1 MWEGQHSGRCSRRSD
16 VPSSPTW
23 QLTWHP
29 SDRSPARRVAG
40 PGHPLAPRASL
51 PPAPG
56 PSPATPGPS
65 SSAHFA
71 ELPPPCLALPSLPLP
86 DVASSPH
93 SSLLSRSF
101 RLHLTRHASHRK
113 LASPPPSPFFTSS
126 QTVPCSVRFTS
137 PTAIKGFQGLHRL
150 LLSSRE
156 LPGLARSCLIF
167 LSCCFVGFGGKKQF
181 RKEKRKSKSYG
192 VVLVSGHPGERTGR
206 SSGDV
211 VVSIVCIHH
220 GHRVSIQGG

>member
-40 PGHPLAPRASL
+40 PGRPLAPRASL

-65 SSAHFA
+65 PSAHFS
-71 ELPPPCLALPSLPLP
+71 EIPPPSLPFLP
-86 DVASSPH
+86 FPSPTLH
-93 SSLLSRSF
+93 PRRTLVLLSRSS

-113 LASPPPSPFFTSS
+113 LAPPPPSPFFTSH

-137 PTAIKGFQGLHRL
+137 PTATKGFQGLHRL
-150 LLSSRE
+150 LLSS
-156 LPGLARSCLIF
+156 A
-167 LSCCFVGFGGKKQF
+167 
-181 RKEKRKSKSYG
+181 
-192 VVLVSGHPGERTGR
+192 
-206 SSGDV
+206 SSQGSRD
-211 VVSIVCIHH
+211 
-220 GHRVSIQGG
+220 RV